1 MISGGNPSVLHRKMR
16 LRCNV
21 TFPVFCF
28 RARISD
34 ENRIGFLFLKERSGL
49 FPRKEGAYEI
59 FYGKPP
65 PISNLT
71 LFPLIE
77 SAVKRL
83 KSVAIEPIEIPIKR

>member
-1 MISGGNPSVLHRKMR
+1 MT
-16 LRCNV
+16 
-21 TFPVFCF
+21 TFPVFCI

-34 ENRIGFLFLKERSGL
+34 ENRIGFLFLKKRAGL
-49 FPRKEGAYEI
+49 FSRKEGAYEI

-71 LFPLIE
+71 LFPLVE